1 MRAEKDPK
9 TGKWLI
15 LIGRENVGNRQNEDL
30 KRKEKRKNGCEIF
43 L

>member
-9 TGKWLI
+9 TGKW